1 MATASEIH
9 SRSRQGSSA
18 PSRVGLGWGGSPAT
32 PLTVLTSLS
41 PQEAQRSHQQQA
53 ADVLGKIPTKAETPI

>member
-1 MATASEIH
+1 MAKIPFC
-9 SRSRQGSSA
+9 SRQGGFSTLT
-18 PSRVGLGWGGSPAT
+18 GLGLGCGGVFCHTADCANP
-32 PLTVLTSLS
+32 SLS